1 LGGNSLAEILVF
13 GRQAGQAAAKH
24 SSEIGAQLRSQAVI
38 QAANDELD
46 SFLKTGD
53 ELARP
58 LQRALRNNMWE
69 NCGVV
74 RDEAR
79 LLKGLE
85 TLQEIKAASS
95 SVDVR
100 PDAEGYQDLAIALD
114 LRASISAAEVTLRSA
129 LVRQESRG
137 AHQRKDFPDFSQEF
151 NVNIQVRIDDNNE
164 QVLTKQPISPVPA
177 SLQSWLEE
185 QSDLPVAGRLLE

>member
-1 LGGNSLAEILVF
+1 M
-13 GRQAGQAAAKH
+13 
-24 SSEIGAQLRSQAVI
+24 
-38 QAANDELD
+38 D
-46 SFLKTGD
+46 SFLKTG
-53 ELARP
+53 EGLARP

-85 TLQEIKAASS
+85 TLREIKAASS

-114 LRASISAAEVTLRSA
+114 LRASISATEVTLRSA
-129 LVRQESRG
+129 LARQESRG
-137 AHQRKDFPDFSQEF
+137 AHSREDYPERD
-151 NVNIQVRIDDNNE
+151 DDN
-164 QVLTKQPISPVPA
+164 
-177 SLQSWLEE
+177 WLKHTLAYL
-185 QSDLPVAGRLLE
+185 DGNDVRLDYKGVDTSIWEPKPRSY